1 MQKIGKASSIELN
14 IDQLV
19 LEGFPSRDRYRL
31 SNAIQQGLDRII
43 RERGIPDSLRENR
56 RIGQINLD
64 SINMQSNQ
72 RPEKLGQQVAR
83 SIYNS
88 LNTSRNRDY
97 TTINRL

>member
-1 MQKIGKASSIELN
+1 
-14 IDQLV
+14 
-19 LEGFPSRDRYRL
+19 
-31 SNAIQQGLDRII
+31 LDRII

-97 TTINRL
+97 TTIN

>member
-1 MQKIGKASSIELN
+1 MFSTGKASFIELN

-31 SNAIQQGLDRII
+31 SNAIQQGLDKII
-43 RERGIPDSLRENR
+43 RQRGIPDSLRENR

-72 RPEKLGQQVAR
+72 RPENLGQQVAR

-88 LNTSRNRDY
+88 LNTSRNTD
-97 TTINRL
+97 